1 MLKKEKGF
9 SYENS
14 ITVNR
19 ESLGSNFDEL
29 VGGFY
34 REYLHTE
41 EEARLVMDGAGYID
55 VRNVRVQLNAVN
67 WGLGSLVNVMAVF
80 GA

>member
-19 ESLGSNFDEL
+19 EALGSNFDEL
-29 VGGFY
+29 VRGFY

-41 EEARLVMDGAGYID
+41 EEARLVMDGSGYID

-67 WGLGSLVNVMAVF
+67 WGPW
-80 GA
+80 

>member
-1 MLKKEKGF
+1 M
-9 SYENS
+9 
-14 ITVNR
+14 R
-19 ESLGSNFDEL
+19 
-29 VGGFY
+29 GFY

-41 EEARLVMDGAGYID
+41 EEARLVMDGSGYID

-80 GA
+80 GAKKNIH

>member
-9 SYENS
+9 SYEDT

-29 VGGFY
+29 VRGFY

-41 EEARLVMDGAGYID
+41 EEARLVMDGSGYID

-67 WGLGSLVNVMAVF
+67 WG
-80 GA
+80 